1 MDSTITGRAYELS
14 VMIRERGA
22 KEFKECRVLEFSD
35 LHVDEAEMTQQLKDT
50 LETDTLTKF
59 VFYKE
64 HTIEVDDLEE
74 GVPYKAAVSITA
86 VMRSIVLYLEKG
98 SNRGILPTRYQ
109 DIHDEGICMAFANV
123 TAEAVDTEDAT
134 AVATVVD
141 PAKVDKAGKRVAT
154 KTREDW
160 YPFADSLIPKYM
172 PRDDEQLFILQSSRK
187 TREEE
192 ELWQKMV
199 ATLVAEVITSRAC
212 LLARLVL
219 LTKPYA
225 GCFLV

>member
-59 VFYKE
+59 AFYKE

-74 GVPYKAAVSITA
+74 GVPYKAAVSITV

-98 SNRGILPTRYQ
+98 SNRPILPTRYE
-109 DIHDEGICMAFANV
+109 DIHAEGICMALAN
-123 TAEAVDTEDAT
+123 
-134 AVATVVD
+134 
-141 PAKVDKAGKRVAT
+141 GLQRQ
-154 KTREDW
+154 
-160 YPFADSLIPKYM
+160 LIQRM
-172 PRDDEQLFILQSSRK
+172 QQQLQLLLTQRK
-187 TREEE
+187 
-192 ELWQKMV
+192 
-199 ATLVAEVITSRAC
+199 
-212 LLARLVL
+212 
-219 LTKPYA
+219 LTKPESELRPKQ
-225 GCFLV
+225 GKIGTPLLIR